1 MYILHLSPK
10 VDYYGYY
17 KTCNVHISNDF
28 HMSWYAYLQLR
39 EDVILFRLCI
49 VKPYVRD
56 CKRKLFL
63 SDDFQTEKVNLLSN
77 FWKRIIATVY
87 FFKFIDD
94 YPYLKHTTCVQLF
107 DYANVYQTCQN

>member
-1 MYILHLSPK
+1 MDYLKVYYILHLSPK

-28 HMSWYAYLQLR
+28 HMSWYAYLKLR
-39 EDVILFRLCI
+39 EDVIMFRLCI

-77 FWKRIIATVY
+77 FWKRIIATVC
-87 FFKFIDD
+87 I
-94 YPYLKHTTCVQLF
+94 LF
-107 DYANVYQTCQN
+107 QIYWWLPIFETYYMCSIVRLC

>member
-1 MYILHLSPK
+1 
-10 VDYYGYY
+10 
-17 KTCNVHISNDF
+17 
-28 HMSWYAYLQLR
+28 MSWYAYLQLR

-87 FFKFIDD
+87 FFQIYWWLPIFETYYVHVFNCSIMLMFI
-94 YPYLKHTTCVQLF
+94 KHVKIRNHSPF
-107 DYANVYQTCQN
+107 DPLVNNENVGQAAVITYFP